1 MKNARQGSRGNSAE
15 TGEESWLRALLTA
28 PVFQTLSLMF
38 LVTLTGLS
46 IGGPGQG
53 LVVVA
58 LDKPLLDPWW
68 EPITATYGHVDWD
81 HFLSNAVVIAIFGS
95 AVAYTTTT
103 LRFHMFFLTTG
114 ILSSMAHVFISNA
127 LSDFPTLILGSS
139 GAGFALMGYVIALL
153 LSGGLNWGGSRRVAL
168 LVIGGGAAVLAVLFS
183 PPESAIL
190 SHFVG
195 ALLGLLAGWLHILGW
210 SLR

>member
-1 MKNARQGSRGNSAE
+1 MGDDATDA
-15 TGEESWLRALLTA
+15 GEESWARTLLSA
-28 PVFQTLSLMF
+28 PVFQTLLLMF
-38 LVTLTGLS
+38 SVTLAGLS

-53 LVVVA
+53 IVVVA

-68 EPITATYGHVDWD
+68 EPITATYGHVNWD
-81 HFLSNAVVIAIFGS
+81 HFLSNAVVITVFGS

-103 LRFHMFFLTTG
+103 LRFHAFFLTTG

-139 GAGFALMGYVIALL
+139 GAGFALIGYVIALL
-153 LSGGLNWGGSRRVAL
+153 LSGGLNWGGSKRVAL

-210 SLR
+210 SIR